1 MNLYNEGV
9 NLEGILTSDL
19 PIEAKVNV
27 LFDVLKNVL
36 DEGAIRARTVRFKL
50 QKYVNSTDI
59 NERIYALNV
68 IASDGNG
75 AKVVPTDETA
85 QEVLEDVIYWIS
97 ENIAKKYVQNKI
109 EADVEKALVERQ
121 DKFMDELRVSI
132 IKKQKGKENTKTTD
146 KLERLEKLDAK
157 HINKNVMSLLRPEN
171 FEEVVGQE
179 RAVRSLISKMSSP
192 YPQHI
197 ILYGPPGVGK
207 TSAARLALEAA
218 KKLKFT
224 PFDEDSKFVEVD
236 GTTLRWDPREIT
248 NPLLGSVHDPIYQG
262 AGALGVAGIPQPKP
276 GAVTKAHGGILFI
289 DEIGELQPIEMNKL
303 LKVLED
309 RKVFL
314 DSSYYSSE
322 DPNMPTY
329 IKEIFDNGLPADF
342 RLIGATT
349 RSPDEIIPAIRSRC
363 VEVFFRGL
371 QPNEIREIA
380 QKAISKV
387 GLNTSDKGLNLI
399 SRFCNNGREVVNLIQ
414 LCSGIA
420 INEERDYITEDDIK
434 WVIENGQYTEIQEK
448 KSSDRPEVGVVNGLA
463 VHGANIGMLMEIEAT
478 AKKIEGRAGELKI
491 SGIIEEEEITMSNR
505 KVKRKSTA
513 FSSIQN
519 VLTALNNIFDLKCE
533 HDDIHIN
540 IPGGIPV
547 DGPSAGIAIASAVYS
562 AILRKP
568 IDSKVAMTGEI
579 SLLGAVNPIGG
590 VNAKILAAKKAGA
603 TRVLI
608 PEANWNES
616 FSEYDGIAIIKVKHI
631 KEVIDLCIIDG
642 INSKIDILSAKGKE

>member
-1 MNLYNEGV
+1 MNEIMIILQFIMMILFIIYLFNSNKANHSRTVVVDKENKKEMEKLLKMRRVKLTEPLTEKSRPINFDDIIGQE
-9 NLEGILTSDL
+9 EGI
-19 PIEAKVNV
+19 
-27 LFDVLKNVL
+27 
-36 DEGAIRARTVRFKL
+36 
-50 QKYVNSTDI
+50 
-59 NERIYALNV
+59 
-68 IASDGNG
+68 
-75 AKVVPTDETA
+75 
-85 QEVLEDVIYWIS
+85 
-97 ENIAKKYVQNKI
+97 
-109 EADVEKALVERQ
+109 KAL
-121 DKFMDELRVSI
+121 KAAI
-132 IKKQKGKENTKTTD
+132 CGPN
-146 KLERLEKLDAK
+146 
-157 HINKNVMSLLRPEN
+157 
-171 FEEVVGQE
+171 
-179 RAVRSLISKMSSP
+179 
-192 YPQHI
+192 PQHVI
-197 ILYGPPGVGK
+197 IYGPPGIGK
-207 TSAARLALEAA
+207 TAAARLVLEEA
-218 KKLKFT
+218 KKREKS
-224 PFDEDSKFVEVD
+224 PFKKDAKFVEID
-236 GTTLRWDPREIT
+236 ATTIRFDERGIADPLI
-248 NPLLGSVHDPIYQG
+248 GSVHDPIYQG

-289 DEIGELQPIEMNKL
+289 DEIGELHPIEMNKL

-322 DPNMPTY
+322 DPNMPTF

-349 RSPDEIIPAIRSRC
+349 RSPEEIIPAIRSRC
-363 VEVFFRGL
+363 VEVFFKGL
-371 QPNEIREIA
+371 QTDEIREIGSR
-380 QKAISKV
+380 AIERV
-387 GLNTSDKGLNLI
+387 GLKSTDKGLDII
-399 SRFCNNGREVVNLIQ
+399 SRHCSNGREVVNLVQ
-414 LCSGIA
+414 LCAGIA
-420 INEERDYITEDDIK
+420 INEDRENITEDDIK
-434 WVIENGQYTEIQEK
+434 WVIENGQYTEILERRVPEK
-448 KSSDRPEVGVVNGLA
+448 PQIGVVNGLA
-463 VHGANIGMLMEIEAT
+463 VHGANIGILMEIEVT
-478 AKKIEGRAGELKI
+478 AKKICDRKGELKI
-491 SGIIEEEEITMSNR
+491 SGIIEEEEITMNNR
-505 KVKRKSTA
+505 KIKRKSTA
-513 FSSIQN
+513 YSSIQN

-533 HDDIHIN
+533 QYDIHIN

>member
-1 MNLYNEGV
+1 MNEIMIILQFIMMILFIIYLFNSNKANHSRTVVVDKENKKEMEKLLKMRRVKLTEPLTEKSRPINFDDIIGQE
-9 NLEGILTSDL
+9 EGI
-19 PIEAKVNV
+19 
-27 LFDVLKNVL
+27 
-36 DEGAIRARTVRFKL
+36 
-50 QKYVNSTDI
+50 
-59 NERIYALNV
+59 
-68 IASDGNG
+68 
-75 AKVVPTDETA
+75 
-85 QEVLEDVIYWIS
+85 
-97 ENIAKKYVQNKI
+97 
-109 EADVEKALVERQ
+109 KAL
-121 DKFMDELRVSI
+121 KAAI
-132 IKKQKGKENTKTTD
+132 CGPN
-146 KLERLEKLDAK
+146 
-157 HINKNVMSLLRPEN
+157 
-171 FEEVVGQE
+171 
-179 RAVRSLISKMSSP
+179 
-192 YPQHI
+192 PQHVI
-197 ILYGPPGVGK
+197 IYGPPGIGK
-207 TSAARLALEAA
+207 TAAARLVLEEA
-218 KKLKFT
+218 KKREKS
-224 PFDEDSKFVEVD
+224 PFKKDAKFVEID
-236 GTTLRWDPREIT
+236 ATTIRFDERGIADPLI
-248 NPLLGSVHDPIYQG
+248 GSVHDPIYQG

-289 DEIGELQPIEMNKL
+289 DEIGELHPIEMNKL

-322 DPNMPTY
+322 DPNMPTF

-349 RSPDEIIPAIRSRC
+349 RSPEEITPAIRSRC
-363 VEVFFRGL
+363 VEVFFKGL
-371 QPNEIREIA
+371 QTDEIREIGSI
-380 QKAISKV
+380 AIERV
-387 GLNTSDKGLNLI
+387 GLKSTDRGLDII
-399 SRFCNNGREVVNLIQ
+399 SRHCSNGREVVNLVQ
-414 LCSGIA
+414 LCAGIA
-420 INEERDYITEDDIK
+420 INEDRENITEDDIK
-434 WVIENGQYTEIQEK
+434 WVIENGQYTEILERRVPEK
-448 KSSDRPEVGVVNGLA
+448 PQIGVVNGLA
-463 VHGANIGMLMEIEAT
+463 VHGANIGILMEIEVT
-478 AKKIEGRAGELKI
+478 AKKICDRKGELKI
-491 SGIIEEEEITMSNR
+491 SGIIEEEEITMNNR
-505 KVKRKSTA
+505 KIKRKSTA
-513 FSSIQN
+513 YSSIQN

-533 HDDIHIN
+533 QYDIHIN